1 MFDYIKGQF
10 VSSSINSMVIEV
22 GGIGYFLNASNQT
35 IINCENKDNVKVF
48 TYMYVRE
55 DEVSLYG
62 FYSVEEREMFLD
74 LISVGGIGPKLA
86 IQILSSIRLE
96 DLALSI
102 ATGDA
107 SYFTKI
113 KGVGKK
119 TAERIILELKGRV
132 NTLDYAGLSTVSG
145 SSANNSD
152 AIEALITLGFSKADA
167 VKAISKTDAD
177 LSLEEKITAALRMLG
192 R

>member
-22 GGIGYFLNASNQT
+22 GGIGYYLNASNQT

-62 FYSVEEREMFLD
+62 FYSVNERDMFLD

-119 TAERIILELKGRV
+119 TAERIILELKGKV
-132 NTLDYAGLSTVSG
+132 NTIDYAGLSTVSG
-145 SSANNSD
+145 SSASNSD
-152 AIEALITLGFSKADA
+152 AIEALISLGFSKADA
-167 VKAISKTDAD
+167 VRAISKTDAD
-177 LSLEEKITAALRMLG
+177 LSLEEKITEALRMLG

>member
-10 VSSSINSMVIEV
+10 VSSSINSIVIEV

-86 IQILSSIRLE
+86 VQILSSIRLE

>member
-10 VSSSINSMVIEV
+10 ISSSINSMVIEV
-22 GGIGYFLNASNQT
+22 GGIGYLLNASNQT
-35 IINCENKDNVKVF
+35 IINCENKDSVKVF

-55 DEVSLYG
+55 DEMSLYG
-62 FYSVEEREMFLD
+62 FYSINEREMFLD

-107 SYFTKI
+107 SYFIKI

-119 TAERIILELKGRV
+119 TAERIILELKGKV
-132 NTLDYAGLSTVSG
+132 NTIDFAGGSTVSG
-145 SSANNSD
+145 SSQSNGD
-152 AIEALITLGFSKADA
+152 AIEALMTLGFSKADA
-167 VKAISKTDAD
+167 VRAISKTDAD
-177 LSLEEKITAALRMLG
+177 LTLEEKITAALRMLG